1 MKKLISLA
9 AAQSIL
15 CEYGNMKGLEDSCR
29 ALGCDG
35 YELIWGG
42 EELPADLPAD
52 LTYGYHLTF
61 FPDWLD
67 FWRGDEAA
75 LKEKYGNREVWRAFY
90 GGDSRETLL
99 RLYQEDL
106 QRAVSLGA
114 PYVVFHTSDVSIEEG
129 YTYRWRHSHEEV
141 LDASAEVL
149 NLLLDGRKG
158 EFTFLVENQWWP
170 GLTLT
175 DPVQTARLLD
185 AIRYPNKG
193 IMLDT
198 GHLMNCN
205 TALRTQRE
213 GVEYISQMLRRHKGY
228 RELVQGVHLHHSLSG
243 EYVKTHTGTLPDDLP
258 PPEDSEGRF
267 GYSYGHILKIDQHRP
282 WTDPAVRELVEEISP
297 HWLVHELSAPNRAAR
312 EQAVAAQMEA
322 LGYNDIRYRRNW

>member
-9 AAQSIL
+9 AVSSIL
-15 CEYGNMKGLEDSCR
+15 EEYGDFKGLEQSCR

-42 EELPADLPAD
+42 EALPSRLPSE

-67 FWRGDEAA
+67 FWRGDEDA
-75 LKEKYGNREVWRAFY
+75 LREKYGNREVWRAFY

-99 RLYQEDL
+99 RLYREDL
-106 QRAVSLGA
+106 DRAVELGA

-141 LDASAEVL
+141 IDASAEVL
-149 NLLLDGRKG
+149 NLLLEGQKG
-158 EFTFLVENQWWP
+158 EFALLVENQWWP
-170 GLTLT
+170 GLTFT
-175 DPVQTARLLD
+175 DPKETARLLD

-205 TALRTQRE
+205 TALRTQKE
-213 GVEYISQMLRRHKGY
+213 GAEYISAMRKLHGEY
-228 RELVQGVHLHHSLSG
+228 SSLVRGIHLHHSLSG
-243 EYVKTHTGTLPDDLP
+243 AYVEENTGFLPADLP
-258 PPEDSEGRF
+258 PPEDSDARF
-267 GYSYGHILKIDQHRP
+267 GYSYGHILKIDQHLP
-282 WTDPAVRELVEEISP
+282 WTDPVVRELVEEIAP
-297 HWLVHELSAPNRAAR
+297 DWLVHELSAPNRAAR
-312 EQAVAAQMEA
+312 ERAVETQMKA
-322 LGYNDIRYRRNW
+322 LGFL